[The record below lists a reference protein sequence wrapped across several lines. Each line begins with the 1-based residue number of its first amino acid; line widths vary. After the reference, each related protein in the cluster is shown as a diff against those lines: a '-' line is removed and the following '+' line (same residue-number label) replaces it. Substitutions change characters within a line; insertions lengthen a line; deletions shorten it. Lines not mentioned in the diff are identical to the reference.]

1 MSFQLQTWNQKQ
13 KARFLSNDFAG
24 WHTIPTGKA
33 ARARGWAKYFA
44 SSLLLG
50 CGRFRESLI
59 QAALAA
65 IGHVAVE
72 RAAFNSF
79 IESGG
84 TCAEFRFRHGC
95 VAACEGCT
103 ELLLTGFYTGDDG
116 GVAFTTFRALAGAF
130 CC

>member
-1 MSFQLQTWNQKQ
+1 MH
-13 KARFLSNDFAG
+13 AAG
-24 WHTIPTGKA
+24 
-33 ARARGWAKYFA
+33 RSYFA
-44 SSLLLG
+44 LSLLLG
-50 CGRFRESLI
+50 CGRFYESLV

-65 IGHVAVE
+65 IGHVAVD

-79 IESGG
+79 IESGRA
-84 TCAEFRFRHGC
+84 CAEFRFRHGS

-116 GVAFTTFRALAGAF
+116 SVAFTTFRALAGAF